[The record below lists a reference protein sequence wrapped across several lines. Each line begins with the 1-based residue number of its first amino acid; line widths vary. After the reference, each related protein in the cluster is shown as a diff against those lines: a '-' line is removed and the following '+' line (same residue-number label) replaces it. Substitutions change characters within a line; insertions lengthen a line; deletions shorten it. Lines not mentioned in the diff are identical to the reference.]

1 MRKSWLPAYLALGT
15 VWGCSFIFIELGL
28 EFLTPFGV
36 TFIRCALGAIT
47 LIIIARIR
55 KIDLPTDRKVWQK
68 LWVVA
73 LLLNVIPGVLF
84 AFAQQY
90 VTSVFASIINAATP
104 LMTLV
109 FILVIF
115 REEKLKRE
123 QIFGLLI
130 GALGVMTVVGVWKE
144 LGDNQLVGVLALL
157 IAVSC
162 YGASYPYSTRN
173 VIPGVLFA
181 FAQQYVTSVF
191 ASIINAATPL
201 MTLVFILVIFRE
213 EKLKR
218 EQIYGLLIG
227 ALGVMTVVG
236 VWKELGDNQLVG
248 VIALLIAVSCY
259 GASYPYSTRNVIP
272 LKLKPE
278 ALAAGQLIMAAITLL
293 PLFLINGISNNSY
306 PRQSVIA
313 MLCLGIFGS
322 GFAYIWNFSITAA
335 AGSAIA
341 SSVTYLTPVVAVIVG
356 RLYLG
361 EVIVW
366 HEIVGAIIVILGALL
381 SQGRLNRLVKT
392 K

>member
-104 LMTLV
+104 LMTL
-109 FILVIF
+109 
-115 REEKLKRE
+115 
-123 QIFGLLI
+123 
-130 GALGVMTVVGVWKE
+130 M
-144 LGDNQLVGVLALL
+144 
-157 IAVSC
+157 
-162 YGASYPYSTRN
+162 
-173 VIPGVLFA
+173 
-181 FAQQYVTSVF
+181 
-191 ASIINAATPL
+191 
-201 MTLVFILVIFRE
+201 FILVIFRE

-236 VWKELGDNQLVG
+236 IWKELGDNQLVG

-293 PLFLINGISNNSY
+293 PLFIINGISNNSY